1 MAKRVAQMGGTTAQV
16 AAYVGIAKQ
25 IIIDT
30 STWRVH
36 LMDGVNAGGIR
47 LARFDEI
54 PSLGAYMKTS
64 DAQVAFLS
72 KDGTAVKAT
81 SDANGNDIA
90 NTYLP
95 TATAASTYRPK
106 SGDMGSVS
114 AYATASS
121 TASAVTVS
129 DSSDENIVVT
139 GAVAVTVSNGTS
151 GKAWVKSV
159 DIRNASASVALG
171 SSWKWA
177 GGKTPEVSANCVL
190 VLHWCNDSGVASLIS
205 VE

>member
-54 PSLGAYMKTS
+54 PSLSAYMKTA
-64 DAQVAFLS
+64 DAQNAFLA

-81 SDANGNDIA
+81 SDANGNNIV
-90 NTYLP
+90 NTYGTKDEVNDRIP
-95 TATAASTYRPK
+95 VTGNRGAVAGYE
-106 SGDMGSVS
+106 
-114 AYATASS
+114 S
-121 TASAVTVS
+121 TASVS
-129 DSSDENIVVT
+129 SATTITESSADNIIVEN
-139 GAVAVTVSNGTS
+139 GAAITIANGTTGRAYTKVLWIVS
-151 GKAWVKSV
+151 
-159 DIRNASASVALG
+159 SATTITLG
-171 SSWKWA
+171 TKWKWPGDKA
-177 GGKTPEVSANCVL
+177 PTLTDGCMVTARWN
-190 VLHWCNDSGVASLIS
+190 GVAGR
-205 VE
+205 VVFTE